1 MKKLIIILMTTLTLL
16 ACTSDKTT
24 TISRVIDGDTFDVQ
38 YGSGDIDRIRLLG
51 VDTPE
56 TYSKNKPDEY
66 EGITNIECL
75 DEWGDKATTYAIDI
89 LSNNAVILASDPL
102 TEERDYYDRLLSYIE
117 IEGKDFS
124 AMLLENGYARVYTE
138 SKTSRTDSYLILE
151 ENAKKNKLGL
161 WGCPTLPTN
170 IE

>member
-1 MKKLIIILMTTLTLL
+1 MKKLIIILMTTLTLF
-16 ACTSDKTT
+16 ACSSDKTI
-24 TISRVIDGDTFDVQ
+24 TISRVVDGDTFDVK

-89 LSNNAVILASDPL
+89 LANNAVILTSDPL
-102 TEERDYYDRLLSYIE
+102 TEKRDYYDRLLSYIE
-117 IEGKDFS
+117 IDGKDFS

-138 SKTSRTDSYLILE
+138 SKISRTDSYLILE
-151 ENAKKNKLGL
+151 ENAKKNKVGL
-161 WGCPTLPTN
+161 WGCPALPMN
-170 IE
+170 ID

>member
-1 MKKLIIILMTTLTLL
+1 MNRLFYILITTLALF
-16 ACTSDKTT
+16 ACSADKTI
-24 TISRVIDGDTFDVQ
+24 TISRVVDGDTFDVK

-89 LSNNAVILASDPL
+89 LANNPVILTSDPL

-124 AMLLENGYARVYTE
+124 EMLLENGYARVYTNA
-138 SKTSRTDSYLILE
+138 KISRIESYLTIE
-151 ENAKKNKLGL
+151 KKARINKVGL
-161 WGCPTLPTN
+161 WNCPKPPSS
-170 IE
+170 

>member
-1 MKKLIIILMTTLTLL
+1 MNKLIILLITTLTLF
-16 ACTSDKTT
+16 ACSSGKTT
-24 TISRVIDGDTFDVQ
+24 TISRVVDGDTFDVQ

-66 EGITNIECL
+66 EGVTNIECL

-89 LSNNAVILASDPL
+89 LASNPVVLTPDPL

-117 IEGKDFS
+117 FEG
-124 AMLLENGYARVYTE
+124 
-138 SKTSRTDSYLILE
+138 
-151 ENAKKNKLGL
+151 
-161 WGCPTLPTN
+161 
-170 IE
+170 